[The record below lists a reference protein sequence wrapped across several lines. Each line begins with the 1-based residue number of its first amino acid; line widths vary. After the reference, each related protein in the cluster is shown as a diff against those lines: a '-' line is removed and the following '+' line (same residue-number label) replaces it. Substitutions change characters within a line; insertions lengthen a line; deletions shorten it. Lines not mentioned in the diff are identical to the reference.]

1 MKATLTGLLYLVLAA
16 PLQAQEAKTPQA
28 KQQDVI
34 TPKNKTPQTLQEVE
48 VKAAR
53 IIDKPDG
60 KIILPSTAQLEHS
73 ANVYQLLSMMPMP
86 GLKVDAIAR
95 TIAPVMPD
103 GSVQIRIDGVK
114 ATSNDLAALDTKRI
128 RSIEYIDNPG
138 VRYGDGI
145 KYVINI
151 HTRRSTRGYDLGLD
165 ATNLLTDWRG
175 SNTVYGKY
183 NTGNSQLALSYD
195 FGYKDFKGNRHDE
208 TADYTVTDGSVERV
222 TRKDLRNRDRSFS
235 HNIQLTYNLADTTD
249 NVFQASFATTL
260 DHTPTQQDVK
270 LITTQTLLPT
280 ASVLSSQ
287 TATQTERGRDFSPVL
302 DLYFFRHLGS
312 HQTLLANATT
322 TYIYT
327 TAHSAYDEGLP
338 YAYAVDGHTWSLW
351 SEAVYTHRLKPFTLS
366 AGANYQQKY
375 VDNCYTGDVTAQTKT
390 ITSQFYLFS
399 QLTGSLWHLRY
410 TAGLGYNNLHYR
422 QDTHTYD
429 FHFLRPKLHL
439 SWVIDHHFTL
449 SYSYEVSQWIS
460 RVAMLSDTRIRQ
472 NAHEWTVGNPD
483 LRQPKRR
490 EHTWRLAY
498 SAPSLYNGLT
508 AYYRRN
514 PHCNMALYTR
524 TADDRFLYTQ
534 TNQRGINMFYVVD
547 DAQWIVVPDRF
558 IFNAN
563 ADLYRCF
570 NYGDAY
576 KHHYTSYTGG
586 VTAQLFLG
594 NWSLVGDFDGGYRW
608 LEGETKGNNSAT
620 LSFQVGYQ
628 LRAWNF
634 SLSCLNPFSHNPRI
648 RRAELI
654 NAYLHKTDVLHSRN
668 DGQLLSLTVSCQL
681 SGGKRYHNI
690 SRKNR
695 QKIDTDTGIIR

>member
-1 MKATLTGLLYLVLAA
+1 MKTTTMMTGLLCLALTV
-16 PLQAQEAKTPQA
+16 PLHAQETKTQQT
-28 KQQDVI
+28 KQQE
-34 TPKNKTPQTLQEVE
+34 TKTPQTLQEVE

-53 IIDKPDG
+53 IVDRSDG
-60 KIILPSTAQLEHS
+60 KLFLPSAAQLQHS
-73 ANVYQLLSMMPMP
+73 ANVYQLLTMMPMQ
-86 GLKVDAIAR
+86 GLKVNAITR
-95 TIAPVMPD
+95 TITPVVMD
-103 GSVQIRIDGVK
+103 GSVQIRIDGAK
-114 ATSNDLAALDTKRI
+114 ATANDLAALDTKHI

-151 HTRRSTRGYDLGLD
+151 HMRRSTQGYELGLD

-183 NTGNSQLALSYD
+183 NSGNSQLALSYD
-195 FGYKDFKGNRHDE
+195 FGYKDFKGNRRDE
-208 TADYTVTDGSVERV
+208 TADYTLTDGSVERI
-222 TRKDLRNRDRSFS
+222 TRNDLENRDRNFS
-235 HNIQLTYNLADTTD
+235 HNVQLTYNLADSTN
-249 NVFQASFATTL
+249 NVFQATLATSL
-260 DHTPTQQDVK
+260 DHTPTQQNVR
-270 LITTQTLLPT
+270 LITTRSLLPT

-287 TATQTERGRDFSPVL
+287 TATQTDRSRDFSPVL
-302 DLYFFRHLGS
+302 DLYLYRHLGS
-312 HQTLLANATT
+312 HQTLMANATT

-327 TAHSAYDEGLP
+327 TAHSAYNEGSP

-351 SEAVYTHRLKPFTLS
+351 SEAVYTNRLKPFTLS
-366 AGANYQQKY
+366 VGANYQQKY
-375 VDNCYTGDVTAQTKT
+375 VDNTYTGDVAAQTKT
-390 ITSQFYLFS
+390 ITSQVYLFS
-399 QLTGSLWHLRY
+399 QLSGSLWHLRY

-422 QDTHTYD
+422 QGDHTYD

-439 SWVIDHHFTL
+439 SWAIDHHFTF

-460 RVAMLSDTRIRQ
+460 RVAMLSDTRVRQ
-472 NAHEWTVGNPD
+472 NAREWTVGNPD

-498 SAPSLYNGLT
+498 SVPSLYNSLT

-524 TADDRFLYTQ
+524 TADDQFLYTQ
-534 TNQRGINMFYVVD
+534 TNQRGINLFYVID
-547 DAQWIVVPDRF
+547 EAQWTVVPDRF
-558 IFNAN
+558 IVNAN
-563 ADLYRCF
+563 AGLYRCF
-570 NYGDAY
+570 NYGDDY

-586 VTAQLFLG
+586 VTAQFFLG

-620 LSFQVGYQ
+620 LSFQVGYK

-634 SLSCLNPFSHNPRI
+634 TLACLNPFSHNPRI
-648 RRAELI
+648 HKAELI
-654 NAYLHKTDVLHSRN
+654 NADLHKTDVLHSRN

-681 SGGKRYHNI
+681 SGGKRYHNV

>member
-1 MKATLTGLLYLVLAA
+1 MRTTMMTGLLCLMIAS
-16 PLQAQEAKTPQA
+16 PLQAQEAKTQQT
-28 KQQDVI
+28 KQQQ
-34 TPKNKTPQTLQEVE
+34 TKTQQTLQEVE

-53 IIDKPDG
+53 IVDRSDG
-60 KIILPSTAQLEHS
+60 KLFLPSAAQLQHS
-73 ANVYQLLSMMPMP
+73 ANVYQLLTMMPMQ
-86 GLKVDAIAR
+86 GLKVNAITR
-95 TIAPVMPD
+95 TITPVAMD
-103 GSVQIRIDGVK
+103 GSVQIRIDGAK
-114 ATSNDLAALDTKRI
+114 ATANDLAALDTKHI

-151 HTRRSTRGYDLGLD
+151 HMRRSTQGYDLGLD

-183 NTGNSQLALSYD
+183 NTGNSQFALSYD
-195 FGYKDFKGNRHDE
+195 FGYKDFKGNRRDE
-208 TADYTVTDGSVERV
+208 TADYMLTDGSVERI
-222 TRKDLRNRDRSFS
+222 TRNDLENRDRNFS
-235 HNIQLTYNLADTTD
+235 HNVQLTYNLADTTD

-270 LITTQTLLPT
+270 LITTRSLLPT

-287 TATQTERGRDFSPVL
+287 TATQTDRSRDFSPVL

-322 TYIYT
+322 TYIYSN
-327 TAHSAYDEGLP
+327 AYSSYDELSP
-338 YAYAVDGHTWSLW
+338 YA
-351 SEAVYTHRLKPFTLS
+351 FTLS

-375 VDNCYTGDVTAQTKT
+375 VDNTYTGDVVAQTKT
-390 ITSQFYLFS
+390 VTSQVYLFS
-399 QLTGSLWHLRY
+399 QLSGSLWHFRY

-422 QDTHTYD
+422 QGDYTYD

-439 SWVIDHHFTL
+439 SWVIDHHFTF

-472 NAHEWTVGNPD
+472 NAREWTVGNPD

-498 SAPSLYNGLT
+498 SAPSLYNSLT

-524 TADDRFLYTQ
+524 TADDQFLYTQ
-534 TNQRGINMFYVVD
+534 TNQRGINMFYVLD
-547 DAQWIVVPDRF
+547 EAQWTVVPDRF
-558 IFNAN
+558 IVNAN
-563 ADLYRCF
+563 AGIYRCM

-594 NWSLVGDFDGGYRW
+594 NWSIVGDFDGGYRW

-634 SLSCLNPFSHNPRI
+634 SLSCLNPFSHDPRI

-654 NAYLHKTDVLHSRN
+654 NADLHKTDVLHSRN

>member
-390 ITSQFYLFS
+390 ITSQVYLFS

-439 SWVIDHHFTL
+439 AWTIDKHFTL

-472 NAHEWTVGNPD
+472 NAREWTVGNPD

-547 DAQWIVVPDRF
+547 EAQWTVVPDRF

-563 ADLYRCF
+563 AGLYRCF

>member
-114 ATSNDLAALDTKRI
+114 ATSNDLAALYTKRI
-128 RSIEYIDNPG
+128 KSIEYIDNAG
-138 VRYGDGI
+138 LRYGDGI

-151 HTRRSTRGYDLGLD
+151 HMRRSTQGYELGLD

-195 FGYKDFKGNRHDE
+195 FGYKDFKGNRRDE
-208 TADYTVTDGSVERV
+208 AADYMLTDGSVERV

-235 HNIQLTYNLADTTD
+235 HNIQLTYNLADTAD

-322 TYIYT
+322 TYIYSN
-327 TAHSAYDEGLP
+327 AYSSYDELSP
-338 YAYAVDGHTWSLW
+338 YAYTVDGHTWSLW
-351 SEAVYTHRLKPFTLS
+351 SEAVYTNRLKPFTLS

-390 ITSQFYLFS
+390 ITSQVYLFS

-422 QDTHTYD
+422 QGTHTYD

-439 SWVIDHHFTL
+439 SWVIDKHFTL

-472 NAHEWTVGNPD
+472 NAREWTVGNPD

-534 TNQRGINMFYVVD
+534 TNQRGINMFYVLD
-547 DAQWIVVPDRF
+547 EAQWIVVPDRF
-558 IFNAN
+558 IVNAN
-563 ADLYRCF
+563 AGIYRCM

-594 NWSLVGDFDGGYRW
+594 NWSIVGDFDGGYRW

-695 QKIDTDTGIIR
+695 KKIDTDTGIIR